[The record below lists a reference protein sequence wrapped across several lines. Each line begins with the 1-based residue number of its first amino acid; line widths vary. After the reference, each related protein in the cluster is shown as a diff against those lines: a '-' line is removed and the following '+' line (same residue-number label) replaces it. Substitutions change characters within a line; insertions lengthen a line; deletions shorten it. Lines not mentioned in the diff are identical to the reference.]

1 MKATI
6 NSAFFGVSLA
16 LASAA
21 AVGATVQQLQLQA
34 EGRTWTYHLHVPS
47 KTTPSG
53 APLVVVFHGAG
64 GNGRDYLTKNG
75 WAALSEQEGFV
86 VVAPDGL
93 TAIPRLPTN
102 FRMNPRLWNSGQLNA
117 KSPRAK
123 INDIAFVH
131 ALLDDVALRT
141 SIDTKRVYATG
152 HSNGAGMTFKVGAE
166 FSQRFAGLA
175 TVMGLNSSEGARPT
189 KALPTL
195 MLLGTRDPLNPIEGG
210 ERELP
215 WGKSTVPPVA
225 QGIQAW
231 KQSLGCNAAAV
242 TERDD
247 DQVTAERFSECR
259 DGATFTVWYLKG
271 QGHAWPGGQE
281 SGLPESVMGPNT
293 TRIQATPLIWQFFSA
308 LPR

>member
-1 MKATI
+1 MKATTF
-6 NSAFFGVSLA
+6 SFLGACLLSVS
-16 LASAA
+16 SA
-21 AVGATVQQLQLQA
+21 AVGATVQQLQVQA
-34 EGRTWTYHLHVPS
+34 DGRTWTYHLHVPS
-47 KTTPSG
+47 KATPSG

-75 WAALSEQEGFV
+75 WATLSEQEGFV

-93 TAIPRLPTN
+93 AAIPRLPTN
-102 FRMNPRLWNSGQLNA
+102 FRLNPRLWNSGQLNA
-117 KSPRAK
+117 NSPRGK
-123 INDIAFVH
+123 INDIAFVN

-166 FSQRFAGLA
+166 LSERFAGLA

-215 WGKSTVPPVA
+215 WGKGTVPPVA

-231 KQSLGCNAAAV
+231 KQSLGCTAAAAKD
-242 TERDD
+242 RDD
-247 DQVTAERFSECR
+247 EQATVERFSECR
-259 DGATFTVWYLKG
+259 DGATFTVWYFQG

-293 TRIQATPLIWQFFSA
+293 TRIQATPLIWQFFSG